1 MTSATDSISVPEAY
15 AAARFNMV
23 ESQIRTNKVTDEGLL
38 AALVKAPRE
47 NFVPA
52 SLASV
57 AYSDTSLRIA
67 PGRYLIQPLVLARL
81 IQESEVEPGHKVLV
95 IGAGTGYSAAIL
107 SGLATSVVAL
117 ESDADLAAAAR
128 ANLAALAITGVAV
141 ETGELSA
148 GWPSGAPYDLI
159 LIDGM
164 IADVPAAITA
174 QLADYGRLVTVQS
187 QDGRHG
193 AGMLYRKLGGAISGR
208 ILFDAVIPYLPGF
221 APRPVFAL

>member
-1 MTSATDSISVPEAY
+1 
-15 AAARFNMV
+15 
-23 ESQIRTNKVTDEGLL
+23 
-38 AALVKAPRE
+38 
-47 NFVPA
+47 
-52 SLASV
+52 
-57 AYSDTSLRIA
+57 
-67 PGRYLIQPLVLARL
+67 
-81 IQESEVEPGHKVLV
+81 
-95 IGAGTGYSAAIL
+95 
-107 SGLATSVVAL
+107 
-117 ESDADLAAAAR
+117 
-128 ANLAALAITGVAV
+128 LAITGVAV

-221 APRPVFAL
+221 APRPIFAL